1 MSDNNVLTSNAY
13 YPFPNPNKSLSRNK
27 TVVWKKVIIVHV
39 TYLAHKEKK
48 KEDEKYSD
56 IVLTDPLILLPTIY
70 TMVPTIHRSH
80 IAFYHTPIQ
89 ANLG

>member
-1 MSDNNVLTSNAY
+1 M
-13 YPFPNPNKSLSRNK
+13 
-27 TVVWKKVIIVHV
+27 VHV

-56 IVLTDPLILLPTIY
+56 ILLTDPLILLQTIY

-80 IAFYHTPIQ
+80 IAFYHTSIHK
-89 ANLG
+89 NLA